1 MFPTLPQ
8 ETASKPKEI
17 ITNPTIDPTIEC
29 VVETGQPL
37 ALASSS
43 HVAAAKSVAV
53 SYTHLRA
60 HET

>member
-37 ALASSS
+37 ALARIN
-43 HVAAAKSVAV
+43 HVAAAIMTTSFQ
-53 SYTHLRA
+53 
-60 HET
+60 